1 MATLAAGLRVIS
13 RDLPSIDSLQNYQP
27 KLTSRVFDVNG
38 HLIGRFATQR
48 RTLIAL
54 DKVPRHVKEAFIA
67 AEDADFYHHSGLDY
81 IGLIRAVINELRY
94 LTLGGKRQG
103 ASTITQQVTRTMLL
117 SREQT
122 YTRKIKEMLLTRR
135 IERALSKDQIL
146 RLYLNQ
152 IYFGH
157 GAYGIEEAARTY
169 YGVSTTEVTL
179 GQAAALAAIPKSP
192 NRLNPLADIDRLRA
206 RRAYV
211 LERMVEQKFISSQQA
226 DQARQEPARVHVSK
240 PQYLDSCPYY
250 VESIRRLLVEQLGPQ
265 ATYEGGLSIHAAVD
279 APTQQAARA
288 ALRHGLHNL
297 DKRQGWRG
305 PLRRMS
311 PQEQQAAQAILRQA
325 RATLFQGNEEDAT
338 PSVIPAPARGQ
349 GQAPAGIQNEAEAGT
364 ASLRQPDM
372 WDLREFATAF
382 DLGQPN
388 AALPSIRSRLARVDE
403 LTAGWVKSVSDTQGA
418 EIDLGSATARLSP
431 QDMRWAR
438 DNDKTTKSRGT
449 TPASRL
455 LHVGDIVLVRVS
467 RMEPAWAVTLE
478 QTPVVQGA
486 VVAVDPHTHHVRAMV
501 GGYDFHTSQFNRAQQ
516 AWRQMGSAI
525 KPFLYSLA
533 IDKKLVTAASLI
545 TDAPQVF
552 FESENQWKP
561 RNHTLRFLGDITVRR
576 CLTGSINT
584 CSIQL
589 LQKLGAEPLLEL
601 TQAVNLPS
609 PQSPFPDD
617 LTLALGSGET
627 TPLRFTNAFS
637 IFANGG
643 LHAQPVLVT
652 RVTDASGE
660 EIWHPRLEKKRVL
673 GAQAAFI
680 VTEIL
685 RSTFRWGISKTLI
698 KGLRHQ
704 AFAGKTGTTND
715 YRSAWFMG
723 IAPGLVSGVYV
734 GSDDNSS
741 LGQGEYGV
749 RAALPIWGDFARRV
763 FKDVPPR
770 EFVEPPGIVWRRI
783 HRKSGKPASLQDLLG
798 DLENDTLLE
807 AFIEGTEPQE
817 QQQQELPPI
826 ELLDPP

>member
-1 MATLAAGLRVIS
+1 MKRFIPSIVAGIVLTCTAGVATLAVGLRIIS
-13 RDLPSIDSLQNYQP
+13 RDLPSIDSLKNYQP

-54 DKVPRHVKEAFIA
+54 DKVPRHVKEAFLA

-94 LTLGGKRQG
+94 LTTGGKRQG

-135 IERALSKDQIL
+135 IEKALTKDQIL
-146 RLYLNQ
+146 HLYLNQ

-169 YGVSTTEVTL
+169 YGAGTTEITL

-192 NRLNPLADIDRLRA
+192 NRLNPLADSDRLRA

-211 LERMVEQKFISSQQA
+211 LERMVEQKFISPQQA
-226 DQARQEPARVHVSK
+226 DQARQESVRVHVPK

-250 VESIRRLLVEQLGPQ
+250 VESIRRLLVEQLGTQ

-279 APTQQAARA
+279 APTQHAARA

-311 PQEQQAAQAILRQA
+311 PQERQAAQETLRQA
-325 RATLFQGNEEDAT
+325 RVTLFQENE
-338 PSVIPAPARGQ
+338 S
-349 GQAPAGIQNEAEAGT
+349 AEH
-364 ASLRQPDM
+364 M
-372 WDLREFATAF
+372 WDLQEFATAF
-382 DLGQPN
+382 DFRQPR
-388 AALPSIRSRLARVDE
+388 AALPSIRGRLARVGE
-403 LTAGWVKSVSDTQGA
+403 LTAGWVKSVSDIQGA
-418 EIDLGSATARLSP
+418 EIDLGSTTARLSP

-449 TPASRL
+449 TPPSQL
-455 LHVGDIVLVRVS
+455 LRAGDIVLVRVS
-467 RMEPAWAVTLE
+467 RMKSTWTVTLE

-516 AWRQMGSAI
+516 AWRQMGSAV
-525 KPFLYSLA
+525 KPFLYALT
-533 IDKKLVTAASLI
+533 IDRKLVTPASLI

-552 FESENQWKP
+552 FESRNQWKP

-576 CLTGSINT
+576 CLTSSINT

-601 TQAVNLPS
+601 ARAVNLPS

-643 LHAQPVLVT
+643 LYAEPVLVT
-652 RVTDASGE
+652 RITDAQGE
-660 EIWHPRLEKKRVL
+660 EIWHPCLEKKRVL

-680 VTEIL
+680 VTDIL
-685 RSTFRWGISKTLI
+685 RGTFRWGISKTLI
-698 KGLRHQ
+698 KGLQHQ

-749 RAALPIWGDFARRV
+749 RAALPIWGDFARQA

-783 HRKSGKPASLQDLLG
+783 HRGSGKLASLQDLLG
-798 DLENDTLLE
+798 DMENDTLLE
-807 AFIEGTEPQE
+807 AFIEGTQPQPQE
-817 QQQQELPPI
+817 REQQELPPI
-826 ELLDPP
+826 ELLDPL